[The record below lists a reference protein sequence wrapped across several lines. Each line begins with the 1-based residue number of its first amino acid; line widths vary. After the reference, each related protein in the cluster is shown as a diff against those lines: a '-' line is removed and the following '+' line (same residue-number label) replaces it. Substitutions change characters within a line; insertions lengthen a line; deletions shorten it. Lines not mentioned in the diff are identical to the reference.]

1 MKELGRIFG
10 FSKSFPN
17 DGAQTSPDSEL
28 ALTDH
33 RLQLQ
38 LRSTIWADMANALL
52 ALEQKSRDPNTAE
65 RKEAFRSIARHIDRL
80 AECLVEIGIETQ
92 NHTNQ
97 PFDSG
102 QSLEVLA
109 FQPTKGISR
118 ETVVETIKPTVYLK
132 GYRLQIGQVIV
143 ATPDQPEEKEKQCQ
157 G

>member
-10 FSKSFPN
+10 FSKPSPN
-17 DGAQTSPDSEL
+17 VGAQTSPDSEL

-38 LRSTIWADMANALL
+38 LRSTIWADMANALW
-52 ALEQKSRDPNTAE
+52 AVEQKSRDPNTSE
-65 RKEAFRSIARHIDRL
+65 RKEEFRPISRHIDRL
-80 AECLVEIGIETQ
+80 AECLAEIGIEIQ
-92 NHTNQ
+92 SHTNQ

-109 FQPTKGISR
+109 FQPMKGISR
-118 ETVVETIKPTVYLK
+118 EIVVETIKPTVYLK
-132 GYRLQIGQVIV
+132 GHRLQIGQVIV
-143 ATPDQPEEKEKQCQ
+143 ATPEQPEEKDKQCQ